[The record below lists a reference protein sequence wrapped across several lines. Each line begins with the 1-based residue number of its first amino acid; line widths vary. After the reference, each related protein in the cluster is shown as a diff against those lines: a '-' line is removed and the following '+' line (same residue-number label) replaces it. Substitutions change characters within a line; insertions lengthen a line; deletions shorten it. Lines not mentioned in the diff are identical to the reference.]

1 MPLAAHAGI
10 FGVAGIADEQKLRI
24 NIELP

>member
-1 MPLAAHAGI
+1 MPFAAHAGI
-10 FGVAGIADEQKLRI
+10 YGVAGIADEQKLRI